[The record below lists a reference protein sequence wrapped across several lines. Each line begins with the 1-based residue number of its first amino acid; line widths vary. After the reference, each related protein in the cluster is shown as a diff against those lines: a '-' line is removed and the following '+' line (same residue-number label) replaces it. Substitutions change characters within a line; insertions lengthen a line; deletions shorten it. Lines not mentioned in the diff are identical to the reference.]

1 MMSIEYRM
9 PTLLQQIMSWERDF
23 SEEVEYLDTP
33 TGLFLG
39 IDFHEKEGYF
49 CTPVDSFQFAHIG
62 VDGIHYAL
70 LTDFGLVKDLNEAPV
85 IRVSPMDSDRVRLVA
100 LNLHDFFSLHFFDEL
115 VLLNE
120 YSSEEAY
127 LESVRK
133 EEARDLNS
141 EWFDHDRYKR
151 EKEKVL
157 NKVQEMFNLTP
168 ITNPVQYLQEIRFR
182 RRSQITT
189 LTEDSLGILASPSEI
204 TPEKEAL
211 FASIRDLQHTASSD
225 RDIVERYANELLQM
239 GMTHEAES
247 LLARLLR

>member
-1 MMSIEYRM
+1 MSIEYRM

-23 SEEVEYLDTP
+23 SGEVEYLDTP

-39 IDFHEKEGYF
+39 IDFHEREGYF
-49 CTPVDSFQFAHIG
+49 CTPVDSLPFAHTG
-62 VDGIHYAL
+62 GDGIHYAL
-70 LTDFGLVKDLNEAPV
+70 LTDFGLVKDLDEAPV
-85 IRVSPMDSDRVRLVA
+85 IRVSPMDSDRVRLIA

-141 EWFDHDRYKR
+141 EWFDHNRYKR
-151 EKEKVL
+151 EKKKVL
-157 NKVQEMFNLTP
+157 NEVQEVFDLAP
-168 ITNPVQYLQEIRFR
+168 ITNPVQYLQEIRIG
-182 RRSQITT
+182 RSLQTT
-189 LTEDSLGILASPSEI
+189 ILTEDSLGILATSSEI
-204 TPEKEAL
+204 AKEKEAL
-211 FASIRDLQHTASSD
+211 FASIRDLQYTASCD
-225 RDIVERYANELLQM
+225 RVIVERHANELLQM